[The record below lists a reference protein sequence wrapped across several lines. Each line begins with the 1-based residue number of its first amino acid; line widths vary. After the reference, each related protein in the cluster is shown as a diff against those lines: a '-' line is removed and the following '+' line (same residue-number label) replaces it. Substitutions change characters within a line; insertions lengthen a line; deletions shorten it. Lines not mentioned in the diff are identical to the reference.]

1 MRFIHIS
8 DLHIGKRVN
17 EFSMIEDQRYILS
30 QILDIIDENNVEC
43 VLIAGDIYDKSVPS
57 IEAVRL
63 FDDFLTGIAD
73 RGINVCVISGNHD
86 SPERLSFGARLMKNR
101 GVYVSPVF
109 SGETEPVV
117 FNDKFGRINVYMMP
131 FIKPAVVKHVYP
143 EAGIE
148 SYNDAFKYAGSRM
161 EIKENDRNILIAH
174 QFVTGAGRCD
184 SEDISVGGI
193 DNVDSGVFEGFDYVA
208 LGHIHGSQCIG
219 KDTVRYCG
227 TPLKYS
233 FSEVNHKKCAVIV
246 DIEEKGNINIKEI
259 PLKPK
264 RNMREIK
271 GSYMEITARDF
282 YEGTD
287 TDDYL
292 HITLTDE
299 EDIPDVIG
307 KLRVI
312 YPNIMTMDYDNN
324 RTRRNHNIEGADSV
338 EAKTPLG
345 LLQEFYQ
352 LQNGKPMSEEQSLFA
367 DNMINK
373 IWEEKE

>member
-148 SYNDAFKYAGSRM
+148 SYNDAFKYAVSRM

-324 RTRRNHNIEGADSV
+324 RTRQNHNIEGADSV